1 MDKIALKN
9 LDFDI
14 YTETL
19 NNGLNIFFIPYSNKK
34 NYFITYAT
42 YFGSDILEY
51 RDSYD
56 IKQKHPLGI
65 AHFLEHKMFETES
78 GIDPFTYFSKSGT
91 DSNASTSY
99 TNTQYLCSGTKN
111 FKNNLKYLIEF
122 VNSPYFTK
130 ENVEKE
136 KSIIAEE
143 IKMYEDMPDYK
154 LEMALRQL
162 LYKYSPRKLD
172 IAGSIE
178 EINKIKKDDL
188 YNCYNNFYVP
198 NNMFII
204 VAGNFDLDEALNTIK
219 EELEMIPSKELPE
232 IIEKEELNEVYKKKK
247 IINTNIEVPKIAL
260 GLKIPTKELK
270 YEKIELDLYLNML
283 SNMLFGSSSLFRE
296 KVRNLKLLNDFY
308 YEWESIKNFK
318 TLYIMAS
325 SQDPDALLKEI
336 IEELN
341 NLKLEEKTF
350 ERIKKVW
357 IANEVKMIDNMD
369 STVSN
374 TFSDIIDYRRVIPN
388 KVEIIRNMNINTLKS
403 IVKKIDFKN
412 ISTVKMLKENKD

>member
-1 MDKIALKN
+1 MNKIELKN

-19 NNGLNIFFIPYSNKK
+19 NNGLSIYFIPYSNKK
-34 NYFITYAT
+34 NYYITYAT
-42 YFGSDILEY
+42 FFGSDILEY
-51 RDSYD
+51 KDSYD

-78 GIDPFTYFSKSGT
+78 GLDPFTYFSKSGT

-143 IKMYEDMPDYK
+143 IKMYEDMPDFK

-162 LYKYSPRKLD
+162 LYKYNSRKLD

-219 EELEMIPSKELPE
+219 EELEMIPRKELPE
-232 IIEKEELNEVYKKKK
+232 IIEKEEPNEVYKKRK

-270 YEKIELDLYLNML
+270 YEKLELDLYLNML

-325 SQDPDALLKEI
+325 SQDPDSLLKEI

-412 ISTVKMLKENKD
+412 ISTVKMLKDNKD